1 MMKDDSQASEVP
13 QDGVDSAVR
22 EEADWPL
29 EQVKQL
35 ALELYVRFPL
45 DDEDTERWKD
55 LAREAFWVF
64 DHLDEACKEILKER
78 SEDRRERARGREAYT
93 KLTSIAPFDRAVRY
107 ISGEKHT
114 DRARRKFD
122 KVLSYDAR
130 IVPWKGR
137 VLPKLPAKEE
147 RRIEAQTGKWQENG
161 VRRFEALRLRSLFER
176 YWPCVVAEQNSTKGK
191 RKRKRKR
198 KTKEWPDARRIAAL
212 ERTFYKKT

>member
-35 ALELYVRFPL
+35 VLELYVRFPFA
-45 DDEDTERWKD
+45 DEDPERWKD
-55 LAREAFWVF
+55 LVREAFWVF
-64 DHLDEACKEILKER
+64 QNLDEACKEILRER
-78 SEDRRERARGREAYT
+78 SEDRTADAHARDADT
-93 KLTSIAPFDRAVRY
+93 KLPSVAPFDRAVRY
-107 ISGEKHT
+107 ITGEKHT

-147 RRIEAQTGKWQENG
+147 RRIEAQTGK
-161 VRRFEALRLRSLFER
+161 
-176 YWPCVVAEQNSTKGK
+176 
-191 RKRKRKR
+191 
-198 KTKEWPDARRIAAL
+198 
-212 ERTFYKKT
+212 